1 MGVQYIG
8 NLFVDRV
15 SILNSALAV
24 VVENEI
30 WIYLFKSYIDQM
42 VSGYWL
48 KHFQYFHYIGR
59 PEKDE
64 ELEPRVSSAGVISE
78 NDS

>member
-1 MGVQYIG
+1 MGWIHMGVQYIG

-15 SILNSALAV
+15 SILISALAV

-42 VSGYWL
+42 VSGY
-48 KHFQYFHYIGR
+48 
-59 PEKDE
+59 
-64 ELEPRVSSAGVISE
+64 
-78 NDS
+78 